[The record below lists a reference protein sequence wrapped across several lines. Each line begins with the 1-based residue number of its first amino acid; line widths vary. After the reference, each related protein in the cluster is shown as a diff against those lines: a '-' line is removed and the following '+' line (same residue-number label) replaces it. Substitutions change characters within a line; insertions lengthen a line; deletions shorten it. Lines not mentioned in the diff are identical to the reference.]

1 MDPLDLGR
9 CLAPGVYVDCCLQ
22 IVQKGDVRVIRIAG
36 CLSSA
41 HVPDLLTACG
51 ETTGRVRVDLSD
63 VLSID
68 PIAIDALRRVR
79 EAGAELVGAPRYM
92 QFKLDSRVKSGR

>member
-1 MDPLDLGR
+1 
-9 CLAPGVYVDCCLQ
+9 VECCLQ

-41 HVPDLLTACG
+41 HVPDLLRACG
-51 ETTGRVRVDLSD
+51 EATGRVRVDLSD

-68 PIAIDALRRVR
+68 PIALDALRRVKQ
-79 EAGAELVGAPRYM
+79 AGAELVGVPQYM
-92 QFKLDSRVKSGR
+92 KFKLDSGVKSGR